1 MSIYVLEPTIALPN
15 HEVNKVDDL
24 LKFLELKENR
34 KLNILFRKSGIKK
47 RHFFVNFDNE
57 ELNQTM
63 MEVCLEASKK
73 LFANYRIEPGD
84 VDCIITCFNSAQI
97 QLPGLSSRLFK
108 TIGFKEEIPHYPLVG
123 LGCGAFT
130 GAVDLARKLLKSED
144 VHNVMIV
151 CCEAHSPFFKEN
163 LDLDDNGKLTALT
176 IFGDGASAAIISK
189 DVMEAK
195 TAAEIID
202 TKVATHYSESMTMVN
217 NRAYLDKML
226 FKNIAPHVET
236 LIKTLLKD
244 NGMSIN
250 DVDHWVMHSGGKKI
264 LNGVKNL
271 FGLSDI
277 QMAPSIECY
286 QEYGNLSCASV
297 PIALNRLYSLN
308 KQNKITI
315 KPGDYGVILGFGS
328 GFYLGAN
335 LVRFK

>member
-1 MSIYVLEPTIALPN
+1 MSIFVLEPTIALPN
-15 HEVNKVDDL
+15 YEVSKVDAL
-24 LKFLELKENR
+24 LDFLELEENR
-34 KLNILFRKSGIKK
+34 KLKILFRKSGIKK

-73 LFANYRIEPGD
+73 LFDNHEIDPKE
-84 VDCIITCFNSAQI
+84 VDCIITCFNSAEI

-108 TIGFKEEIPHYPLVG
+108 NIGFKKEISHYPLVG

-144 VHNVMIV
+144 IRNVMVV
-151 CCEAHSPFFKEN
+151 CCESHSPFFKEN

-189 DVMEAK
+189 NDIEGKM
-195 TAAEIID
+195 AAEIID
-202 TKVATHYSESMTMVN
+202 TKVATHYSESMTMEN

-226 FKNIAPHVET
+226 FKNITPHVNS
-236 LIKTLLKD
+236 LVNSLLED
-244 NGMSIN
+244 NGLSTTQVN
-250 DVDHWVMHSGGKKI
+250 HWVMHSGGKKI
-264 LNGVKNL
+264 LNGVRDL
-271 FGLSDI
+271 FGLSDT
-277 QMAPSIECY
+277 QMAPSMQCY

-297 PIALNRLYSLN
+297 PIALNRLYTLN
-308 KQNKITI
+308 KQEKYTI
-315 KPGDYGVILGFGS
+315 ESGDYGVILGFGS

-335 LVRFK
+335 LVKFK